1 MYLLAIES
9 LTLPLEHPVLKFFV
23 ILVIILF
30 APILLNKVKI
40 PHILGLIIAGVIIG
54 PYGINLLQRDSS
66 IILSGTAGLLYIMFL
81 AGMEIDMGDLKK
93 NSLKS
98 IFFGIMTF
106 VIPMGLGIFTSIY
119 LLHFSIP
126 ASIIVGSMYASHTLI
141 SYPIVTKLDV
151 VKNRAVVVAVGG
163 TIITVTLSLL
173 VFAVVVGMAQDE
185 LSSFFWT
192 KLAVSVIISSGIIL
206 FLFPII
212 GRWFF
217 KRISDSVSQYI
228 FVLVLVF
235 LGAVLAEFAGIE
247 GIIGAFM
254 AGLALNRLVPSTS
267 PLMNRISFVGNAIFI
282 PFFLISVGMLV
293 DYRAFFTNWNTLYVA
308 VIMTVAATLS
318 KYLAAWITQK
328 AFGYTKDEKNIIFGL
343 SNAQAAATLAVVLV
357 GYNVITG
364 YTSTGEPIRLLSD
377 SILNGTIVMI
387 LITCTIAT
395 IVTQRAAV
403 NISLK
408 DNELT
413 DLEETDRKERILI
426 PLRYPDTI
434 EELINLSALIKSKH
448 NKDGVFGLNVI
459 NDASKEESSLKFAN
473 RLLDQAAV
481 SASSVDVAMHRLLRY
496 DVNIVNGITSIIKE
510 HRITDL
516 ILSVTEKKGMSESFL
531 GNLNEGILT
540 KSNTT
545 TFVYRS
551 SQPMSTIKRHIVIIP
566 QYAEHEIGFPFWL
579 VKVWNIAKNSGATIK
594 FYGNEKT
601 LSIIRD
607 IHKKH
612 PIEADFAIFEDW
624 DELPVL
630 SQKIKSDDNLIIIL
644 GRRKSLSYNII
655 MDKIP
660 LYLKK
665 HFLYNSYLLIFPMQL
680 GILKSESESYIN
692 PSLSEPVERLDEIGK
707 TVGRLFRKK

>member
-30 APILLNKVKI
+30 APIVLNKVKI

>member
-106 VIPMGLGIFTSIY
+106 VIPMALGIFTSMY

-151 VKNRAVVVAVGG
+151 IKNRAVVVAVGG

-192 KLAVSVIISSGIIL
+192 KLSVSVIISSGIIL

>member
-30 APILLNKVKI
+30 APIVLNKVKI

-106 VIPMGLGIFTSIY
+106 VIPMALGIFTSMY

-151 VKNRAVVVAVGG
+151 IKNRAVVVAVGG

-192 KLAVSVIISSGIIL
+192 KLSVSVIISSGIIL

>member
-106 VIPMGLGIFTSIY
+106 VIPMALGIFTSMY

-151 VKNRAVVVAVGG
+151 IKNRAVVVAVGG

-192 KLAVSVIISSGIIL
+192 KLSVSVIISSGIIL

-308 VIMTVAATLS
+308 VIMTVVATLS

>member
-106 VIPMGLGIFTSIY
+106 VIPMALGIFTSMY

-151 VKNRAVVVAVGG
+151 IKNRAVVVAVGG